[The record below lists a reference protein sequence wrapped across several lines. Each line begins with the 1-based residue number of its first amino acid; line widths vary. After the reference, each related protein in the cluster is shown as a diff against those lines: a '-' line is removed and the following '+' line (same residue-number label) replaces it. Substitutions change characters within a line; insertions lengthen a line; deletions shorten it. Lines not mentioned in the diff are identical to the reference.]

1 MPKTKTAPRPP
12 PRGRDET
19 CQALIEAGARLF
31 ARHGP
36 DAVSVRDVAAE
47 ARVNHS
53 LVFRHFG
60 NKDALV
66 RAIFESMFDNSG
78 PRDPNITGA
87 RDRLLA
93 SVAALTSNRQLW
105 RLLTYAML
113 EEKTPLLLSIPSHYM
128 KETLDRFK
136 AEQDDGVLRADIDAR
151 LMVAA
156 GMALG
161 LGWQVF
167 QPLIASLA
175 RLSKEEQVEL
185 PAILMEHWKSVITS
199 TK

>member
-1 MPKTKTAPRPP
+1 MPKRKAVDRPP
-12 PRGRDET
+12 PRGREEV
-19 CQALIEAGARLF
+19 CQALIEAGTRLF
-31 ARHGP
+31 AKHGP
-36 DAVSVRDVAAE
+36 DAVSVRDLAAE

-66 RAIFESMFDNSG
+66 RAIFESMFENSG
-78 PRDPNITGA
+78 PKDQNITSA
-87 RDRLLA
+87 RDRLQA
-93 SVAALTSNRQLW
+93 SVAALTTNKDLW

-113 EEKTPLLLSIPSHYM
+113 EGKTPVLLSIPSRYM
-128 KETLDRFK
+128 KETLDRFQ
-136 AEQDDGVLRADIDAR
+136 AEQEDGVLRSDIDAR
-151 LMVAA
+151 LMIAA

-175 RLSKEEQVEL
+175 QLSKEDQSN
-185 PAILMEHWKSVITS
+185 IQHKLMDLWKIRITS
-199 TK
+199 KE

>member
-1 MPKTKTAPRPP
+1 MPKSRTASRPP
-12 PRGRDET
+12 PRGREET

-31 ARHGP
+31 AKHGP
-36 DAVSVRDVAAE
+36 DTVSVRDVAAE
-47 ARVNHS
+47 AGANHS

-60 NKDALV
+60 NKDAQV

-78 PRDPNITGA
+78 PKNPDITGA
-87 RDRLLA
+87 CDRLQA
-93 SVAALTSNRQLW
+93 SVAALTTNRQLW

-113 EEKTPLLLSIPSHYM
+113 EEKTPLLLSIPSRYM

-136 AEQDDGVLRADIDAR
+136 TEQDEGPLRSDIDAR

-167 QPLIASLA
+167 QPLISSLA
-175 RLSKEEQVEL
+175 QLSREEQA
-185 PAILMEHWKSVITS
+185 AIPMLLMEHWKNSFTS
-199 TK
+199 SK